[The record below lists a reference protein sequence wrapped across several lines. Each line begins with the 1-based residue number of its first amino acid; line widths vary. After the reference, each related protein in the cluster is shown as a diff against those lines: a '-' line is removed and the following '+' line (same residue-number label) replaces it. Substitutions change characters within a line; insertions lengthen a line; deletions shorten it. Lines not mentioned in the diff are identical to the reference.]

1 MRKEVPTVYEV
12 ADNSEFQVDDDASLL
27 ELMVDDMEASGAFY
41 RPTKYWKG
49 YTAAIIELFRKVGL
63 RDFRRSKER
72 VLATFGCVDTIPELQ
87 LSTFLNRS
95 KNLTQEQLKNIEPY
109 MEFANSLWEQGVP
122 VGPGGLA
129 VANFFSMS
137 ERLADAKALE
147 VGLKPFTELSIS
159 RFGNPDGFI
168 KEESHRTFR
177 SIYYFN
183 FVCFVAQFTDL
194 SKYTTVVE
202 IGSGSGMQAE
212 ILKKLFPQLTIVL
225 LDLAPQLY
233 TAERYLTKSFPD
245 DVVPYRESNS
255 NNWDGSL
262 VPGKIHFL
270 PLRAI
275 ENLAPKGKVLFWNAA
290 SFGEMEPGI
299 VKNYAKHISSFSA
312 NLFLMQ
318 HFSGKHGPRVSV
330 TMPVYEKAFSSYTL
344 IAMSQSTRA
353 DSVTPIIEH
362 DDFYHDTFW
371 QRKH

>member
-1 MRKEVPTVYEV
+1 MREEVPTVYDV

-41 RPTKYWKG
+41 RPTKYWKN

-63 RDFRRSKER
+63 RDFRRSKDK

-87 LSTFLNRS
+87 LSAFLNRS
-95 KNLTQEQLKNIEPY
+95 KNLTQDQLKNIEPY

-137 ERLADAKALE
+137 ERLADAKALK

-159 RFGNPDGFI
+159 RFGNPYGFI

-183 FVCFVAQFTDL
+183 FVCFVAQFADL

-262 VPGKIHFL
+262 IPGKIYFL

-299 VKNYAKHISSFSA
+299 VKNYAKYISSFSA

-344 IAMSQSTRA
+344 IAKSQSTRA

>member
-1 MRKEVPTVYEV
+1 MREEVPTVYDV

-41 RPTKYWKG
+41 RPTKYWKN

-63 RDFRRSKER
+63 RDFRRSKEK

-87 LSTFLNRS
+87 LSAFLNRS
-95 KNLTQEQLKNIEPY
+95 KNLTQDQLKNIEPY

-137 ERLADAKALE
+137 ERLADAKALK

-159 RFGNPDGFI
+159 RFGNPYGFI

-183 FVCFVAQFTDL
+183 FVCFVAQFADL

-262 VPGKIHFL
+262 IPGKIYFL

-299 VKNYAKHISSFSA
+299 VKNYAKYISSFSA

-344 IAMSQSTRA
+344 IAKSQSTRA

>member
-137 ERLADAKALE
+137 ERLADAKA
-147 VGLKPFTELSIS
+147 
-159 RFGNPDGFI
+159 
-168 KEESHRTFR
+168 
-177 SIYYFN
+177 
-183 FVCFVAQFTDL
+183 
-194 SKYTTVVE
+194 
-202 IGSGSGMQAE
+202 
-212 ILKKLFPQLTIVL
+212 
-225 LDLAPQLY
+225 
-233 TAERYLTKSFPD
+233 
-245 DVVPYRESNS
+245 
-255 NNWDGSL
+255 
-262 VPGKIHFL
+262 
-270 PLRAI
+270 
-275 ENLAPKGKVLFWNAA
+275 
-290 SFGEMEPGI
+290 
-299 VKNYAKHISSFSA
+299 
-312 NLFLMQ
+312 
-318 HFSGKHGPRVSV
+318 
-330 TMPVYEKAFSSYTL
+330 
-344 IAMSQSTRA
+344 
-353 DSVTPIIEH
+353 
-362 DDFYHDTFW
+362 
-371 QRKH
+371 

>member
-122 VGPGGLA
+122 VGPGGLT

-137 ERLADAKALE
+137 ERLADAKALK

-159 RFGNPDGFI
+159 RFGNPYGFI
-168 KEESHRTFR
+168 KDESHRTFR

-183 FVCFVAQFTDL
+183 FVCFVAQFADL

-299 VKNYAKHISSFSA
+299 VKNYAKYISSFSA

-344 IAMSQSTRA
+344 IAKSQSTRA

>member
-1 MRKEVPTVYEV
+1 MREEVPTVYDV

-41 RPTKYWKG
+41 RPTKYWKN

-63 RDFRRSKER
+63 RDFRRSKDK

-87 LSTFLNRS
+87 LSAFLNRS
-95 KNLTQEQLKNIEPY
+95 KNLTQDQLKNIEPY

-137 ERLADAKALE
+137 ERLADAKALK

-159 RFGNPDGFI
+159 RFGNPYGFI

-183 FVCFVAQFTDL
+183 FVCFVAQFADL

-299 VKNYAKHISSFSA
+299 VKNYAKYISSFSA

-344 IAMSQSTRA
+344 IAKSQSTRA

>member
-1 MRKEVPTVYEV
+1 MREEVPTVYDV

-41 RPTKYWKG
+41 RPTKYWKS

-137 ERLADAKALE
+137 ERLADAKALK

-159 RFGNPDGFI
+159 RFGNPYGFI

-183 FVCFVAQFTDL
+183 FVCFVAQFADL

-262 VPGKIHFL
+262 IPGKIYFL

-299 VKNYAKHISSFSA
+299 VKNYAKYISSFSA

-344 IAMSQSTRA
+344 IAKSQSTRA